1 MKKLKYEILFIVL
14 FMTVGIAA
22 VSSNL
27 LINGTTQ
34 LVSNPNDFLIYFSDV
49 KVNGVQ
55 DLSLVEDEATLV
67 FNGEFSVVGDK
78 KEITYDVTNS
88 SKNYDADIEIS
99 CTQSTE
105 YLTIT
110 NDFDVESNLSAR
122 STRSGALTVT
132 SHISS

>member
-1 MKKLKYEILFIVL
+1 MKKLKYEILFIIL

-27 LINGTTQ
+27 LINGSTSIE
-34 LVSNPNDFLIYFSDV
+34 SNQNDFLIYFSDV

-78 KEITYDVTNS
+78 KEITYDVTNA

-99 CTQSTE
+99 CTQSTS

-122 STRSGALTVT
+122 STRSGD
-132 SHISS
+132 